1 MQNKDYNIRKDQDL
15 LFRSWITGTFTEE
28 SLYYVLNMNSV
39 KEIWDVLED
48 NLFQALRIGSF
59 N

>member
-28 SLYYVLNMNSV
+28 SLYYVLNINSV